1 MLDFIRKSSSS
12 FMAWLILGALALAFG
27 LSFGLPSESLTFGNK
42 PIVEVNGNPITQ
54 EDYNLQLTLVSGF
67 VGVPK
72 DERMQQAMGV
82 KEEVLESAIERDV
95 LAHAAEEIGLGATV
109 TDAEDL
115 VASGHIVVFGDT
127 FMWTGVDQFNYKVF
141 QNFLRSLQVSEGR
154 YYELQRR
161 EYLARTM
168 RDVLRSSAV
177 VPESEVRAAYDET
190 ANRLSLRYARYDIQ
204 PYADLVDASEDDV
217 AEYVEAHRDELKKT
231 LETQGSRFSKLP
243 KQARVSVIQVAKSD
257 DAAKTAEAKTKIE
270 AARARVA
277 GG

>member
-161 EYLARTM
+161 E
-168 RDVLRSSAV
+168 
-177 VPESEVRAAYDET
+177 
-190 ANRLSLRYARYDIQ
+190 
-204 PYADLVDASEDDV
+204 
-217 AEYVEAHRDELKKT
+217 
-231 LETQGSRFSKLP
+231 
-243 KQARVSVIQVAKSD
+243 
-257 DAAKTAEAKTKIE
+257 
-270 AARARVA
+270 
-277 GG
+277 